1 MFPEY
6 ACIHGIGYNPWGF
19 VVYGFFPRALRINAD
34 GTPCE
39 WGFGCAVVTEGFRN
53 GFKSVTCATRME
65 LVKYLLFV
73 HRHATHLSHVLRNL
87 TRSDEF
93 VKCDQLLMDRN
104 GSLGTFAGIACH

>member
-6 ACIHGIGYNPWGF
+6 AWINGIAYNPWGF
-19 VVYGFFPRALRINAD
+19 LVYGFFPRALRISAD

-39 WGFGCAVVTEGFRN
+39 WGFGCAVVSVRFTYVFRN
-53 GFKSVTCATRME
+53 MSFSARME
-65 LVKYLLFV
+65 AVKFLLFV

-87 TRSDEF
+87 TLSDEF

-104 GSLGTFAGIACH
+104 GSLGTFAGILCH